1 MILKKI
7 KRFIEED
14 DTTAGRAFDW
24 IIQALIIISLVSFSV
39 ETLPRLS
46 DTARRFLWYMQVI
59 TVVIFTIEYFLR
71 ILVADNK
78 LKYIFSFFGIID
90 LLAIL
95 PFYITTGVDLR
106 SLRALRLLRSLRL
119 FKLVRYNRAIQRFH
133 HALLISKE
141 EIVLFLFVAT
151 ILIYVSAVGIYHF
164 ENEVQPEVFA
174 SHFHSL
180 WWAVATLT
188 TVGYGDVYPVT
199 AGGKI
204 FTFFVLIIGLG
215 IIAVPAG
222 LVASALSE
230 ARSIQAECLDVET
243 DEQGQESDEI
253 EFVR

>member
-1 MILKKI
+1 MIFKKLKRI
-7 KRFIEED
+7 IED
-14 DTTAGRAFDW
+14 NDTAAGRAFDW
-24 IIQALIIISLVSFSV
+24 VIQVLIIISLVSFSL
-39 ETLPRLS
+39 ETLPGLS
-46 DTARRFLWYMQVI
+46 ITAQRILWYIQVI
-59 TVVIFTIEYFLR
+59 TVIIFTVEYFLR

-78 LKYIFSFFGIID
+78 LKYIFSFYGIID

-151 ILIYVSAVGIYHF
+151 ILIYVASVGIYHF
-164 ENEVQPEVFA
+164 ENAAQPEKFA

-188 TVGYGDVYPVT
+188 TVGYGDIYPVT
-199 AGGKI
+199 AGGRI
-204 FTFFVLIIGLG
+204 FTFFILIIGLG

-230 ARSIQAECLDVET
+230 ARRLETNYPNVET
-243 DEQGQESDEI
+243 DEQEQNIESNQP
-253 EFVR
+253 